1 MLGRKVIGWICPCYD
16 GLRSVFG
23 DRYLERLL
31 ACNENE
37 RLATVDAAY
46 WRVQA
51 SGYRIIGVDGDVVE
65 TPPVRV
71 LLKES
76 AITHYTYT
84 GACER
89 EWY

>member
-1 MLGRKVIGWICPCYD
+1 MMLGRKVIGWICPCYE
-16 GLRSVFG
+16 GLRSVFE
-23 DRYLERLL
+23 DWYLERLL

-65 TPPVRV
+65 TRPRSCSAERV
-71 LLKES
+71 GDHALHIYRCL
-76 AITHYTYT
+76 
-84 GACER
+84 
-89 EWY
+89 